1 MQINLNERALLK
13 ISGGDSELFLQNQ
26 LSNDIAKLDN
36 STAQLNAY
44 CQHQGK
50 IIALFWVMRSEDSL
64 LLSFPIDLLEKIQ
77 SRLQMFVIMSDV
89 VIQNVS
95 DDFCQIGLI
104 NETQE
109 NAFIINDQLSVLL
122 EKLNNKAAV
131 INTESIDMWHK
142 ACIDT
147 LLPEIYLLTSEKL
160 VPQMLNLD
168 INEFGVNFSKGCYPG
183 QEVVARLHY
192 LGSAKRRLF
201 AFKLDSD
208 ANVGDALY
216 CATSRS
222 AIARGARYKSS
233 GMVVF
238 KLKYNSNFYCL
249 ATLDVEIKD
258 EKITLN
264 NEQGPLL
271 KKINNE

>member
-1 MQINLNERALLK
+1 MFFHLNNRALLR
-13 ISGGDSELFLQNQ
+13 ISGSDAETFLQGQ
-26 LSNDIAKLDN
+26 LSNDINKLDAL
-36 STAQLNAY
+36 SVQLNAY

-50 IIALFWVMRSEDSL
+50 ILALFWVTKYEDSFF
-64 LLSFPIDLLEKIQ
+64 LSFPSDLLEAIKP
-77 SRLQMFVIMSDV
+77 RLQMFVIMSDV
-89 VIQNVS
+89 VIEDITKDYIQVGS
-95 DDFCQIGLI
+95 IDEAHQKALV
-104 NETQE
+104 
-109 NAFIINDQLSVLL
+109 INDKLSLIIAD
-122 EKLNNKAAV
+122 KKDINKFNMEP
-131 INTESIDMWHK
+131 IEHWNKS
-142 ACIDT
+142 CIDSS
-147 LLPEIYLLTSEKL
+147 LPEIFSITSEKL

-201 AFKLDSD
+201 AFELDAD
-208 ANVGDALY
+208 ANVGDSLY

>member
-1 MQINLNERALLK
+1 MFFHLKNRALLRV
-13 ISGGDSELFLQNQ
+13 SGSDSETFLQGQ
-26 LSNDIAKLDN
+26 LSNDINKLDA
-36 STAQLNAY
+36 SSVQLSAY

-50 IIALFWVMRSEDSL
+50 ILALFWVTKNEDSFF
-64 LLSFPIDLLEKIQ
+64 LSFPSDLIETIK

-89 VIQNVS
+89 VIEDITKDYIQVGS
-95 DDFCQIGLI
+95 IG
-104 NETQE
+104 EVHQE
-109 NAFIINDQLSVLL
+109 ALAINDKLSLIL
-122 EKLNNKAAV
+122 ADKKDINKFNMEL
-131 INTESIDMWHK
+131 IEHWNK
-142 ACIDT
+142 ACIDSS
-147 LLPEIYLLTSEKL
+147 LPEIFTATSEKL

-201 AFKLDSD
+201 AFELDSD
-208 ANVGDALY
+208 ANVGDSLY

-222 AIARGARYKSS
+222 AKARGARYKSS

-238 KLKYNSNFYCL
+238 KLKYNSSFYCL
-249 ATLDVEIKD
+249 ATLDVEIKE

-264 NEQGPLL
+264 NEQGPILI
-271 KKINNE
+271 KINNE

>member
-1 MQINLNERALLK
+1 MYCLLNKRALLK
-13 ISGGDSELFLQNQ
+13 ISGNDAESFLQSQ
-26 LSNDIAKLDN
+26 LSNDINKLEMN
-36 STAQLNAY
+36 NVQINAY

-50 IIALFWVMRSEDSL
+50 ILALFWVTKNEDSFF
-64 LLSFPIDLLEKIQ
+64 LSFPLDLLGTIKP
-77 SRLQMFVIMSDV
+77 RLQMFVIMSDV
-89 VIQNVS
+89 VIEDITKKYIQVGS
-95 DDFCQIGLI
+95 IGES
-104 NETQE
+104 NQK
-109 NAFIINDQLSVLL
+109 AMAINDRLSLIIA
-122 EKLNNKAAV
+122 EKQDINKFHM
-131 INTESIDMWHK
+131 EPIDLWSM
-142 ACIDT
+142 ACIDSF
-147 LLPEIYLLTSEKL
+147 LPEIFSLTSEKL

-168 INEFGVNFSKGCYPG
+168 IDEFGVNFSKGCYPG

-201 AFKLDSD
+201 AFELDSD
-208 ANVGDALY
+208 ANVGDSLY
-216 CATSRS
+216 CSTSRS

>member
-1 MQINLNERALLK
+1 MFAHLNNRALLK
-13 ISGGDSELFLQNQ
+13 VSGSDAETFLQGQ
-26 LSNDIAKLDN
+26 LSNDIKKLDI
-36 STAQLNAY
+36 SSVQLNAY

-50 IIALFWVMRSEDSL
+50 ILALFWVTKYEDSFF
-64 LLSFPIDLLEKIQ
+64 LSFPLDLLEAIKP
-77 SRLQMFVIMSDV
+77 RLQMFVIMSDV
-89 VIQNVS
+89 YIEDITKDYIQVGS
-95 DDFCQIGLI
+95 IG
-104 NETQE
+104 E
-109 NAFIINDQLSVLL
+109 NHQKALVINDKLSLIIAD
-122 EKLNNKAAV
+122 KQDINKFNMEP
-131 INTESIDMWHK
+131 IEHWNK
-142 ACIDT
+142 ACIDSS
-147 LLPEIYLLTSEKL
+147 LPEIFSITSEKL

-201 AFKLDSD
+201 TFELDTD
-208 ANVGDALY
+208 ANVGDSLY

-222 AIARGARYKSS
+222 AVARGARYKSS

-249 ATLDVEIKD
+249 ATLDVEIKE

-271 KKINNE
+271 NKINNE

>member
-1 MQINLNERALLK
+1 MFFNLKDRALLK
-13 ISGGDSELFLQNQ
+13 ISGRDSESFLQGQ
-26 LSNDIAKLDN
+26 FSNDINKLDTL
-36 STAQLNAY
+36 SIQLNAY

-50 IIALFWVMRSEDSL
+50 ILALFWVTKYEDSFF
-64 LLSFPIDLLEKIQ
+64 LSFPADLLEAIK
-77 SRLQMFVIMSDV
+77 SRLQMFIIMSDV
-89 VIQNVS
+89 VIEDITKDYIQVGSIDEVHQNV
-95 DDFCQIGLI
+95 LV
-104 NETQE
+104 
-109 NAFIINDQLSVLL
+109 INDKLSLIIAD
-122 EKLNNKAAV
+122 KRDINKFTMEP
-131 INTESIDMWHK
+131 IEHWNK
-142 ACIDT
+142 ACIDSS
-147 LLPEIYLLTSEKL
+147 LPEIFSVTSEKL

-201 AFKLDSD
+201 AFKLDAD
-208 ANVGDALY
+208 ANVGDSLY

-264 NEQGPLL
+264 NEQGPIL

>member
-1 MQINLNERALLK
+1 MFTHLNNRALLK
-13 ISGGDSELFLQNQ
+13 VSGSDAETFLQGQ
-26 LSNDIAKLDN
+26 LSNDINKLDA
-36 STAQLNAY
+36 SSVQLNAY

-50 IIALFWVMRSEDSL
+50 ILALFWVMRRENSFF
-64 LLSFPIDLLEKIQ
+64 LSFSLDLLEAIKP
-77 SRLQMFVIMSDV
+77 RLQMFVIMSDV
-89 VIQNVS
+89 AIEDITNEYIQVGS
-95 DDFCQIGLI
+95 IGEAHQKALV
-104 NETQE
+104 
-109 NAFIINDQLSVLL
+109 INDKLSLIIADKQDINKFNL
-122 EKLNNKAAV
+122 EP
-131 INTESIDMWHK
+131 IDYWSM
-142 ACIDT
+142 ACIDSF
-147 LLPEIYLLTSEKL
+147 LPEIFSITSEKL

-201 AFKLDSD
+201 AFELNSD
-208 ANVGDALY
+208 AYVGDFLY
-216 CATSRS
+216 CASSKS
-222 AIARGARYKSS
+222 AKARGARYKSS

-249 ATLDVEIKD
+249 ATLEVELKD
-258 EKITLN
+258 DKITLN